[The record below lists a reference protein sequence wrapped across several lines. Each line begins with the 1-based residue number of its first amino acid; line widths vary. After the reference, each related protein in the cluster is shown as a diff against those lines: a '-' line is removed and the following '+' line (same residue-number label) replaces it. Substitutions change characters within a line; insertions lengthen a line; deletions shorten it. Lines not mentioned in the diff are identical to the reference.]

1 MHSVLFDHCLS
12 KYGEVFMVQ
21 ILGSVRSSYRLSG
34 PLQALETHF
43 QETAKLKQLQQQG

>member
-1 MHSVLFDHCLS
+1 MHGVLFDHCLS
-12 KYGEVFMVQ
+12 KYGEVFMMQ
-21 ILGSVRSSYRLSG
+21 ILGSVRSYRLSG